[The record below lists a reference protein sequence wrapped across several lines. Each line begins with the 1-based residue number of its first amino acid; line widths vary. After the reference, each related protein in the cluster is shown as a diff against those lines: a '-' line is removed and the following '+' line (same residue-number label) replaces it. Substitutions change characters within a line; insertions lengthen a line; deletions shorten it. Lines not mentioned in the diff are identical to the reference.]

1 MGSDFRPHGCDPM
14 GSAVGISPIVSYD
27 VDDKQALV
35 LAGHVAGL
43 PCIYTC
49 MCEVLGCKSQHIEA
63 LGLTATFVDA

>member
-1 MGSDFRPHGCDPM
+1 MSVVIIVASRCTSCRPLG
-14 GSAVGISPIVSYD
+14 VVSYD

-49 MCEVLGCKSQHIEA
+49 MCKVLGCKS
-63 LGLTATFVDA
+63 

>member
-1 MGSDFRPHGCDPM
+1 MSVVIIVASRCTSCRPLG
-14 GSAVGISPIVSYD
+14 VVSYD
-27 VDDKQALV
+27 VDDNQALV